1 MKKKKGY
8 IVFSILVALICI
20 LIIISLATNFWER
33 FTRQE
38 TVEQIRTR
46 IVTPGEAGLFFDSE
60 GARQAS
66 WTESPGT
73 KIPLERGEIAVTVLA
88 YESEDGLA
96 EEQIVAYRNADEASG
111 PVYITCIRYDD
122 NYREYRRIWDSSTA
136 ASRAETT
143 SLFTQDL
150 IGDRNICIIVTGM
163 NARNEHTMT
172 VFKRNSAKQSGDAF
186 SKILELQ
193 IDGSI
198 VIQETARSIAYQQ
211 GITTGRSFN
220 IAAYGHDSSSSN
232 ILDQL
237 ETIYAYNQQTGQY
250 ERSNVARIPGSQIEQ
265 RRLRELLSGESGV
278 FEEFINDLW
287 YYVSPQGTV
296 DSRQYLY
303 FNPSGKEIIFFGD
316 ETQQV
321 FQWQNSTT
329 TRYGLYI
336 KSQNISISTLLR
348 FIDIELE
355 SLDSIRLR
363 VFEDVRLKITV
374 NTSWDG
380 SYRRAGA
387 PNVREPKTSIRPA
400 SDAVY
405 DSTWGKLQFN
415 NSGEYIITSGGSI
428 RKGRYVFFKL
438 NNNDL
443 LELRPSDDSESNN
456 PENRAPSFPDSQE
469 RLVYQIDAFAGGL
482 ILSRVRL
489 GTNGI
494 QDLLEPP
501 VTLTP
506 VNSE

>member
-1 MKKKKGY
+1 MTNKKKKGY
-8 IVFSILVALICI
+8 IAFSILVTAACV
-20 LIIISLATNFWER
+20 LIIAALATNFWEK
-33 FTRQE
+33 FTHHE
-38 TVEQIRTR
+38 EEEQIRTR
-46 IVTPGEAGLFFDSE
+46 IVTPGEAKSYLDSE
-60 GARQAS
+60 EAQQAAWAAS
-66 WTESPGT
+66 YRT
-73 KIPLERGEIAVTVLA
+73 KIPMESGEIVINVLV

-96 EEQIVAYRNADEASG
+96 EEQIVAYRKADDASG
-111 PVYITCIRYDD
+111 PVHITCIRYNDE
-122 NYREYRRIWDSSTA
+122 YREYRRIWESSTA
-136 ASRAETT
+136 AHRAETT
-143 SLFTQDL
+143 SLFVQDL
-150 IGDRNICIIVTGM
+150 IGDRNVCVIVTGM

-172 VFKRNSAKQSGDAF
+172 IFKRNSARLRDNAF
-186 SKILELQ
+186 TKILELQ

-211 GITTGRSFN
+211 GITTGRSFT
-220 IAAYGHDSSSSN
+220 IAAYGHDASSSN

-237 ETIYAYNQQTGQY
+237 ETIYTYNPSAGQY

-278 FEEFINDLW
+278 FEKFINDLW

-363 VFEDVRLKITV
+363 VFEDVRLKISV

-387 PNVREPKTSIRPA
+387 PAAREPDASIRPA
-400 SDAVY
+400 ADAVY
-405 DSTWGKLQFN
+405 DSTWGKLHFN
-415 NSGEYIITSGGSI
+415 DSGEYAITSGSSS
-428 RKGRYVFFKL
+428 RKGRYVFFRV
-438 NNNDL
+438 NNVEL
-443 LELRPSDDSESNN
+443 LELRPVDDLENTDSRSERNAQD
-456 PENRAPSFPDSQE
+456 RM
-469 RLVYQIDAFAGGL
+469 VYQIDAFAGGL

-506 VNSE
+506 VNSD